1 MSGLEIDF
9 ETRSA
14 VDLRTRG
21 VYNYMSSGTTEPLMA
36 SFKIHGG
43 PVMRWRPPQPCPPEI
58 VAHVEAGG
66 MISAQNAAFER
77 LLWQKILT
85 PRYGWPAAK
94 TEQFRCT
101 AATAA
106 AMALPRDL
114 EGLGAALGLEV
125 QKDKEGKAL
134 IRFFSVPRR
143 PKKGENPDGIYFH
156 EPADY
161 PEKFERFHDYCDVDV
176 ITEAEAD
183 GRMVPLSADEQNLYV
198 LSERINDRGIRV
210 DVKSAIAALNLA
222 EKAKKILDRKMRI
235 ATGGY
240 VPSCSNPGKLVEWVQ
255 EQGVEMSSAAK
266 ADIEE
271 LLLLDDLPANVREA
285 IELRQEA
292 AKTSVTKLKAM
303 LNRASAD
310 GRVRGTFMYHGA
322 STGRWT
328 SMGVNFAN
336 LPRNRRIYESMA
348 PNVEDLFQAFRS
360 EDPDLLP
367 FLYGPELGRP
377 LHLISDAIRGFIWAA
392 PGHELVQA
400 DYSGIEGAVA
410 AWLADEKWKVQAM
423 FDIIADPKLPDMYRR
438 TASSIMNMSV
448 DVIDK
453 KHPLRQSVGKTSELA
468 CFGASTMVLTN
479 NGVKPIAD
487 VTTRDLLWDG
497 VEWVTNG
504 GAIRRGRREVILLDD
519 VVVTPDHLIQVGDD
533 WCPAD
538 EVACS
543 LNTFRRAKATGSD
556 SLKSWAAHLA
566 QTGLPK
572 KHLSVATAGPIL
584 STLKR
589 RTYSAAASCAVAVA
603 HERPSL
609 RLDLGN
615 TATFF
620 QKWLSEQNIYNGSI
634 TPSRVATTLITRGT
648 STTEPAVSKYIGVE
662 TSNPSWRISP
672 PWTDATTRILN
683 WIAST
688 SIRATNRA
696 IFGSLL
702 GRLTSITGE
711 ASRAS
716 KNKYWRCNAKSAT
729 FADVYDIAH
738 AGPRNRFTILS
749 DSGALI
755 VHNCGFGGGV
765 PAFYTMAKAYGVD
778 LDALYP
784 TVWGEATEEVRA
796 RAVKRYAKELKA
808 GKSRTDVL
816 SREAWIACEIIKVG
830 WRATNPAIAAAWKTC
845 EAAIREAVQEPGK
858 VVHALKLSYVVK
870 MGFLWCRLPSGR
882 CLAYGSPRLKDQV
895 WACLADDEG
904 GWLDAEVMDRDH
916 AEKLVAKGIAK
927 IEGVTSP
934 KVTVLGVNGVT
945 KKWERYALY
954 GGLAFQNP
962 VQAIARDLLVN
973 GMWKA
978 EDAGYPVIAHVYD
991 EAFCEVPRGFGRLK
1005 FFESTICELPEWA
1018 AGLPLTAGG
1027 WIGKRYRKD

>member
-21 VYNYMSSGTTEPLMA
+21 VYNYMDSPTTQPLMA
-36 SFKIHGG
+36 SFKINGG
-43 PVMRWRPPQPCPPEI
+43 PVLRWRPPQPCPPEI

-66 MISAQNAAFER
+66 TISAFNAAFER

-85 PRYGWPAAK
+85 PRYGWPEAK
-94 TEQFRCT
+94 TEQFRCA

-134 IRFFSVPRR
+134 IRFFSIPRR
-143 PKKGENPDGIYFH
+143 PKKGEDPDGIYFH

-183 GRMVPLSADEQNLYV
+183 SRMVPLSDAEQNLYV
-198 LSERINDRGIRV
+198 LSERINDRGIRI
-210 DVKSAIAALNLA
+210 DVKSAIAAMNLA

-240 VPSCSNPGKLVEWVQ
+240 VPACSNVGKLVEWVQ
-255 EQGVEMSSAAK
+255 EQGIEMSSAAK

-271 LLLLDDLPANVREA
+271 LLLLDDLPEHVREA

-292 AKTSVTKLKAM
+292 AKTSVTKLRAM
-303 LNRASAD
+303 LNRASED

-328 SMGVNFAN
+328 SMGVNFSN

-348 PNVEDLFQAFRS
+348 PNVEDLFKAFRT

-392 PGHELVQA
+392 PDHEIIQA

-410 AWLADEKWKVQAM
+410 AWLADEQWKVKAM
-423 FDIIADPKLPDMYRR
+423 FDIIADPSIPDMYRQ
-438 TASSIMNMSV
+438 TAAGIMNSTT
-448 DVIDK
+448 DVITK

-468 CFGASTMVLTN
+468 L
-479 NGVKPIAD
+479 
-487 VTTRDLLWDG
+487 
-497 VEWVTNG
+497 
-504 GAIRRGRREVILLDD
+504 
-519 VVVTPDHLIQVGDD
+519 
-533 WCPAD
+533 
-538 EVACS
+538 
-543 LNTFRRAKATGSD
+543 
-556 SLKSWAAHLA
+556 
-566 QTGLPK
+566 
-572 KHLSVATAGPIL
+572 
-584 STLKR
+584 
-589 RTYSAAASCAVAVA
+589 
-603 HERPSL
+603 
-609 RLDLGN
+609 
-615 TATFF
+615 
-620 QKWLSEQNIYNGSI
+620 
-634 TPSRVATTLITRGT
+634 
-648 STTEPAVSKYIGVE
+648 
-662 TSNPSWRISP
+662 
-672 PWTDATTRILN
+672 
-683 WIAST
+683 
-688 SIRATNRA
+688 
-696 IFGSLL
+696 
-702 GRLTSITGE
+702 
-711 ASRAS
+711 
-716 KNKYWRCNAKSAT
+716 
-729 FADVYDIAH
+729 
-738 AGPRNRFTILS
+738 
-749 DSGALI
+749 
-755 VHNCGFGGGV
+755 GFGGGV
-765 PAFYTMAKAYGVD
+765 SAFYTMAKGYGVN
-778 LDALYP
+778 LDALYEP
-784 TVWGEATEEVRA
+784 VWAAADEERRE
-796 RAVKRYAKELKA
+796 RAVKRYEKELKA

-830 WRATNPAIAAAWKTC
+830 WRATNPAISAAWKAC
-845 EAAIREAVQEPGK
+845 EAAIREAVQEPGR

-870 MGFLWCRLPSGR
+870 MGFLWCKLPSGR
-882 CLAYGSPRLKDQV
+882 CLAYGSPKLKDQV
-895 WACLADDEG
+895 WACLADDAG
-904 GWLDAEVMDRDH
+904 GWLDAEVMDRDY
-916 AEKLVAKGIAK
+916 AEKLVGQGLAK
-927 IEGVTSP
+927 IEGDTSP

-978 EDAGYPVIAHVYD
+978 EAAGYPVIAHVYD
-991 EAFCEVPRGFGRLK
+991 ELFAEVRRGRANLAE
-1005 FFESTICELPEWA
+1005 FEKIICELPDWA
-1018 AGLPLTAGG
+1018 KGMPLTAGG
-1027 WIGKRYRKD
+1027 FTAKRYRKD

>member
-21 VYNYMSSGTTEPLMA
+21 VYNYMDSPTTEPLMA
-36 SFKIHGG
+36 SFKINGG

-66 MISAQNAAFER
+66 MISAHNAAFER

-85 PRYGWPAAK
+85 PRYGWPETK

-134 IRFFSVPRR
+134 IRFFSIPRR
-143 PKKGENPDGIYFH
+143 PKKGEDPAGIYFH

-183 GRMVPLSADEQNLYV
+183 GRMVPLSDAEQNLYV

-210 DVKSAIAALNLA
+210 DVRSAVAALNLA
-222 EKAKKILDRKMRI
+222 EKAKKLLDRKMRL

-266 ADIEE
+266 ADVEE
-271 LLLLDDLPANVREA
+271 LLTIDDLPANVREA

-348 PNVEDLFQAFRS
+348 PNVEDLFQAFRQ

-410 AWLADEKWKVQAM
+410 AWLADEKWKVKAM
-423 FDIIADPKLPDMYRR
+423 FDIIADPSIPDMYRQ
-438 TASSIMNMSV
+438 TAAGIMNSTT
-448 DVIDK
+448 DIITK

-468 CFGASTMVLTN
+468 L
-479 NGVKPIAD
+479 
-487 VTTRDLLWDG
+487 
-497 VEWVTNG
+497 
-504 GAIRRGRREVILLDD
+504 
-519 VVVTPDHLIQVGDD
+519 
-533 WCPAD
+533 
-538 EVACS
+538 
-543 LNTFRRAKATGSD
+543 
-556 SLKSWAAHLA
+556 
-566 QTGLPK
+566 
-572 KHLSVATAGPIL
+572 
-584 STLKR
+584 
-589 RTYSAAASCAVAVA
+589 
-603 HERPSL
+603 
-609 RLDLGN
+609 
-615 TATFF
+615 
-620 QKWLSEQNIYNGSI
+620 
-634 TPSRVATTLITRGT
+634 
-648 STTEPAVSKYIGVE
+648 
-662 TSNPSWRISP
+662 
-672 PWTDATTRILN
+672 
-683 WIAST
+683 
-688 SIRATNRA
+688 
-696 IFGSLL
+696 
-702 GRLTSITGE
+702 
-711 ASRAS
+711 
-716 KNKYWRCNAKSAT
+716 
-729 FADVYDIAH
+729 
-738 AGPRNRFTILS
+738 
-749 DSGALI
+749 
-755 VHNCGFGGGV
+755 GFGGGV
-765 PAFYTMAKAYGVD
+765 SAFYTMAKGYGVN
-778 LDALYP
+778 LDELYEP
-784 TVWGEATEEVRA
+784 VWKIAEEGVREK
-796 RAVKRYAKELKA
+796 AVKRYAKELKS

-830 WRATNPAIAAAWKTC
+830 WRATNPAIAAAWKAC
-845 EAAIREAVQEPGK
+845 EAAIREAVQEPGNITA
-858 VVHALKLSYVVK
+858 ALKLSDVVK
-870 MGFLWCRLPSGR
+870 MGFLWCLLPSGR
-882 CLAYGSPRLKDQV
+882 CLAYGAPRLKDQV
-895 WACLADDEG
+895 WACLADGEG

-916 AEKLVAKGIAK
+916 AEKLVAKGLAK

-934 KVTVLGVNGVT
+934 KATVLGVNGVT

-954 GGLAFQNP
+954 GGLAFQNA

-973 GMWKA
+973 GMRKA
-978 EDAGYPVIAHVYD
+978 EAAGYPVVAHVYD
-991 EAFCEVPRGFGRLK
+991 EIICEVPAGYGDLAE
-1005 FFESTICELPEWA
+1005 FEKLICELPPWA

-1027 WIGKRYRKD
+1027 WRGKRYRKD